1 MGHWNDKYVIGIT
14 GNIATGKSLVRKML
28 QHLGAYTIDADGLA
42 HQIMAP
48 NAPAYRPAIEWFG
61 RWIVDGEG
69 RIDREKLG
77 AVAFSHTEALK
88 RLESITHPIIGRA
101 IDTLVGRSKKQLV
114 AVEAIKLLEGDL
126 ASKVD
131 AIWVVDSTIE
141 KQLERLMKTRGL
153 SEEEARK
160 RIAVQNPQADK
171 IKAAHLVIPN
181 NGDPNETFE
190 YVKAG
195 LASRGSTTD
204 ESGQTERIVA
214 IDPAQARGTGQTKVR
229 ELKEIK
235 IRRPKPSHFG
245 AIANLL
251 NVAKGST
258 LTADDIMASFSETS
272 YLAAESDDEIVGVIG
287 FVVENLITQSS
298 AVSFLPDVPIE
309 PVLVALI
316 KEMEQA
322 ADDLQSEVSF
332 IYLNRGKS
340 AEVIAL
346 LQNQLEYEL
355 KEKVEDIKVPAW
367 REAVRSSQ
375 PEGTVILFKKLREER
390 ILTPF

>member
-48 NAPAYRPAIEWFG
+48 NAPAYRPTIEWFG

-77 AVAFSHTEALK
+77 AVAFSHDEALK

-114 AVEAIKLLEGDL
+114 AIEAIKLLEGDL

-131 AIWVVDSTIE
+131 AIWVIDSTIE

-171 IKAAHLVIPN
+171 IKAAHLVIQN
-181 NGDPNETFE
+181 NGDPNATFE
-190 YVKAG
+190 QVKAG
-195 LASRGSTTD
+195 LASRGSADDT
-204 ESGQTERIVA
+204 GNTERIVT
-214 IDPAQARGTGQTKVR
+214 IDPAQTRSSDGQKQVR

-251 NVAKGST
+251 NVSKGTS
-258 LTADDIMASFSETS
+258 LTADDIMQGFSETS
-272 YLAAESDDEIVGVIG
+272 YLAAESNDEIVGVIG

-298 AVSFLPDVPIE
+298 DVAFLPDVPIE

-340 AEVIAL
+340 AEIISL

>member
-101 IDTLVGRSKKQLV
+101 IDTLVSRSKKPIV

-126 ASKVD
+126 ATKVD
-131 AIWVVDSTIE
+131 AIWVIDSTIE
-141 KQLERLMKTRGL
+141 KQLDRLMKTRGL

-171 IKAAHLVIPN
+171 LKAAHLIIQN
-181 NGDPNETFE
+181 NGDPNATFE
-190 YVKAG
+190 QVKAA
-195 LASRGSTTD
+195 LASRGATE
-204 ESGQTERIVA
+204 ESGNTERIVT
-214 IDPAQARGTGQTKVR
+214 IDPSTARSDGQTKVR

-235 IRRPKPSHFG
+235 IRRPKPAHF
-245 AIANLL
+245 AEIAQLL
-251 NVAKGST
+251 NASKGT
-258 LTADDIMASFSETS
+258 HMTADDIMQSFSETS
-272 YLAAESDDEIVGVIG
+272 YLAAESNDEIVGIIG

-298 AVSFLPDVPIE
+298 DVAFLPDVPVE

-340 AEVIAL
+340 AHIITL